1 VTSNGFSQ
9 FRARAWQYLVQLED
23 HRSRLFGIRYLDALT
38 KTYSG
43 EQIKRFP
50 RPASPDQRLVRA
62 ELDRLFRDC
71 LGKEP
76 KSKGG
81 RPAHAKKAD

>member
-1 VTSNGFSQ
+1 MASDGFLRFQ
-9 FRARAWQYLVQLED
+9 ERAWQYLGRLED
-23 HRSRLFGIRYLDALT
+23 HRSRVFGIRYLNALT
-38 KTYSG
+38 ERHRD

-81 RPAHAKKAD
+81 RPRRPKKD